1 MTLFMRW
8 IRFSVGGTYG
18 SVLQLVA
25 LMILAKWLPLA
36 WATAVAVELAVLHNF
51 IWHELYT
58 WQDRHVRGVRAL
70 LGRLVRFQ
78 MSNGL
83 ISIGGNVVLT
93 SLLHER
99 FGVPPVIANVMA
111 IGLCGAFNF
120 AASEWLVFA
129 RAPKR
134 YPEDRET
141 MFV

>member
-1 MTLFMRW
+1 MTLFTRW
-8 IRFSVGGTYG
+8 IRFSAGGTYG
-18 SVLQLVA
+18 SLLQLLA
-25 LMILAKWLPLA
+25 LMILAKWWPLA
-36 WATAVAVELAVLHNF
+36 WATSLAVEAAVLHNF

-58 WQDRHVRGVRAL
+58 WRDRHVRGLRAL

-83 ISIGGNVVLT
+83 ISIAGNVVLT
-93 SLLHER
+93 SLLHEHL
-99 FGVPPVIANVMA
+99 GIPAVIANVMA

-129 RAPKR
+129 RAPR
-134 YPEDRET
+134 TYPEDRET

>member
-1 MTLFMRW
+1 MTLFTRW
-8 IRFSVGGTYG
+8 IRFSAGGAYG
-18 SVLQLVA
+18 SLLQLLA
-25 LMILAKWLPLA
+25 LVLLAKWLPLA
-36 WATAVAVELAVLHNF
+36 WATALAVEIAVLHNF

-58 WQDRHVRGVRAL
+58 WQDRHVRGLRAL

-83 ISIGGNVVLT
+83 ISIAGNVVFT
-93 SLLHER
+93 SVLHDH
-99 FGVPPVIANVMA
+99 FGIPAVVANVIA

-120 AASEWLVFA
+120 AAGEWLVFA
-129 RAPKR
+129 SAPKS

>member
-1 MTLFMRW
+1 MTLFTRW
-8 IRFSVGGTYG
+8 IRFSAGGTYG
-18 SVLQLVA
+18 SLLQLLA

-36 WATAVAVELAVLHNF
+36 WATAVGVEIAVLHNF

-58 WQDRHVRGVRAL
+58 WQDRYVPGLRAL
-70 LGRLVRFQ
+70 GGRFIRFQ
-78 MSNGL
+78 IANGV
-83 ISIGGNVVLT
+83 ISLLGNVVVT

-99 FGVPPVIANVMA
+99 LCVPLAIANLAA
-111 IGLCGAFNF
+111 IAACGAFNF

-129 RAPKR
+129 REPRR

>member
-1 MTLFMRW
+1 MTLVTRW
-8 IRFSVGGTYG
+8 IRFSAGGTYG
-18 SVLQLVA
+18 SLLQLLA
-25 LMILAKWLPLA
+25 LMVLGKWLSLA
-36 WATAVAVELAVLHNF
+36 WATALAVELAVLHNF

-58 WQDRHVRGVRAL
+58 WKDRHVSGLPAL
-70 LGRLVRFQ
+70 WGRLIRFQ
-78 MSNGL
+78 LSNGV
-83 ISIGGNVVLT
+83 ISIAGNVVFT

-99 FGVPPVIANVMA
+99 FGVPAVIANVMA

-129 RAPKR
+129 SAPKS

>member
-1 MTLFMRW
+1 MTLFTRW
-8 IRFSVGGTYG
+8 IRFSAGGAYG
-18 SVLQLVA
+18 SLLQLLA
-25 LMILAKWLPLA
+25 LLLLAKWVSLT
-36 WATAVAVELAVLHNF
+36 WATALAVELAVLHNF

-58 WQDRHVRGVRAL
+58 WQDRHVRGMHAL

-83 ISIGGNVVLT
+83 ISIAGNVVVT

-99 FGVPPVIANVMA
+99 LGIPAVIASVMA

-129 RAPKR
+129 SAPKS

>member
-1 MTLFMRW
+1 MTLFTRW
-8 IRFSVGGTYG
+8 IRFSAGGTYG
-18 SVLQLVA
+18 SLLQLFA
-25 LMILAKWLPLA
+25 LMVLARWLPLA
-36 WATAVAVELAVLHNF
+36 WATALSVEIAVLHNF

-58 WQDRHVRGVRAL
+58 WQDRHVRGVRAM

-83 ISIGGNVVLT
+83 ISIAGNVVLT
-93 SLLHER
+93 TLLHER
-99 FGVPPVIANVMA
+99 VGVPAVIANVLA
-111 IGLCGAFNF
+111 IGLCGGFNF

-129 RAPKR
+129 NTPKS